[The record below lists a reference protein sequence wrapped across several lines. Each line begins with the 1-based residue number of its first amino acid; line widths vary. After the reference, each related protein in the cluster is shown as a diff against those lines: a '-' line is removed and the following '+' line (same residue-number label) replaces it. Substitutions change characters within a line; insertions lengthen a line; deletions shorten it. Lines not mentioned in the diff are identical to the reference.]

1 MYPLGPLPWSLAN
14 TDGGLRTTDKAKLA
28 RHLEKRVAPPK
39 AITEPSASV
48 IDAMSILHKTTA
60 KHHIFFVSK
69 MLFNSILQTASQSD
83 RIDVLFDTYC
93 DESIKNPTRDARIRG
108 EQVALNNITAG
119 QKVQHWQDILE
130 TLASKRAL
138 ITFFSDEWQ
147 GVYYM
152 QKLSK
157 GSKICGDGASQC
169 AELMSSQEE
178 ADTRLILHTSYASQD
193 HQTAIITTEDT
204 DVFVLALG
212 RHKHITANLYIQ
224 CGKQNCVRFIDIRKI
239 ASTLGHNTC
248 NALIGMHYFKGCDT
262 VSAFA
267 GRGKISSLNMIIKED
282 HL

>member
-169 AELMSSQEE
+169 AELMYSQEE
-178 ADTRLILHTSYASQD
+178 ADASNSS
-193 HQTAIITTEDT
+193 HQLCFPRPSNSHYHNRGHRCVCASPWTPQAYHSQPVHSMWQTE
-204 DVFVLALG
+204 L
-212 RHKHITANLYIQ
+212 
-224 CGKQNCVRFIDIRKI
+224 CKI
-239 ASTLGHNTC
+239 H
-248 NALIGMHYFKGCDT
+248 
-262 VSAFA
+262 
-267 GRGKISSLNMIIKED
+267 
-282 HL
+282 